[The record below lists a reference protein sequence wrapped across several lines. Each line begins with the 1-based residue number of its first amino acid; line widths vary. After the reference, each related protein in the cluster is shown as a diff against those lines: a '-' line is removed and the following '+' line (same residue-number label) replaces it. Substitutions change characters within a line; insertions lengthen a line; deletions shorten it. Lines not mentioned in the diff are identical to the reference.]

1 MFKITEEEYD
11 KMVAIISKCCCFKP
25 HPCPYCSE
33 IDCCDVQIIYKILRD
48 HLEQSYIKPDEDK
61 SAIEWSESEVDIN
74 CDEDK
79 LPFRV

>member
-48 HLEQSYIKPDEDK
+48 HLEQSYIKPDEEK
-61 SAIEWSESEVDIN
+61 SGKELFGEKSGIDW
-74 CDEDK
+74 DEDE